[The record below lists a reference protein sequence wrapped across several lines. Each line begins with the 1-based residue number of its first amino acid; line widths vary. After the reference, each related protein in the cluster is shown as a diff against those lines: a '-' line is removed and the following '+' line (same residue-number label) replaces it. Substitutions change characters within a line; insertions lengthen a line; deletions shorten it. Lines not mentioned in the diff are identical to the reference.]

1 MTSETDVTWD
11 QLSDIYEKE
20 IFDSLTSKRI
30 PFLRKVQHLLDTNKI
45 TDDKQEL
52 LELCQ
57 TLLKTYNY
65 YQDVNSRNELL
76 KTLEKIVLFKNEF
89 LPVFIKFTY
98 DIAVKER
105 SMAVT
110 DYLTLLSWINKFSI
124 ITSDLGVS
132 NQELIDKV
140 VLSQAYLFNNCVNT
154 ILNESNQSFQHRR
167 RINDSVLLSTK
178 YSITHTFVKLDGST
192 KVIDNYINALTSPSN
207 KVPPTVVISYLGVIS
222 DAIVDALPTYPG
234 LLNHLNESGGN
245 VKSSILNYYTNQ
257 VLLNKIP
264 PHDYSLKLFGKYIE
278 SSINENDF
286 NTPNTYI

>member
-207 KVPPTVVISYLGVIS
+207 KVPPTVVISYLGGYLRCNCRCTSNI
-222 DAIVDALPTYPG
+222 PWPF
-234 LLNHLNESGGN
+234 ES
-245 VKSSILNYYTNQ
+245 
-257 VLLNKIP
+257 
-264 PHDYSLKLFGKYIE
+264 FE
-278 SSINENDF
+278 
-286 NTPNTYI
+286 